1 MRLHEYQAKT
11 LLRQYEIPVPESQ
24 LAVTVEEAVAV
35 AKSIGGGKWLVK
47 AQVHVDNRGKVGG
60 VRWAGNLDELK
71 EHAQALLG
79 EKLALPRSSVL
90 NPRPV
95 TSLLIEKPVA
105 VAQELYLGLLIDR
118 VTERIVV
125 IMSASGGVDIEVQ
138 ARKTP
143 EKVFKVA
150 ADLVLGLQPSHCR
163 DLGYR
168 LGFSQM
174 QISELTKIL
183 LRLYR
188 LFTEKD
194 LLLLELNPFCVTT
207 EGDLVAVGAKLKL
220 DDNARYRQR
229 WAEQWRDLEQEDD
242 RELRAHSLGLSYVS
256 LKGSIGCLVNGAGL
270 AMATM
275 DLVKLE
281 NGEPANFLDV
291 GWNADADVVNQAFEL
306 IVSDPQVK
314 AVWINI
320 FGGIVRCDAVAEGIV
335 MAANRVGCDIPLVV
349 RLEGTNAALGQQ
361 ILLQSGLK
369 VILADGLADAAQKVV
384 KAART

>member
-11 LLRQYEIPVPESQ
+11 LFRQYEIPVPDSH
-24 LAVTVEEAVAV
+24 LAMTVDEAVAV

-47 AQVHVDNRGKVGG
+47 AQVHIDNRGKVGG
-60 VRWAGNLDELK
+60 VRWAGTLEELT

-79 EKLALPRSSVL
+79 KPLALPRL
-90 NPRPV
+90 TTLHPRPV

-105 VAQELYLGLLIDR
+105 VAKELYLALLIDR

-125 IMSASGGVDIEVQ
+125 IMSERGGVDIDEQ
-138 ARKTP
+138 ARRTP

-163 DLGYR
+163 DLGYH
-168 LGFSQM
+168 LGFDEA

-183 LRLYR
+183 QRLYR

-194 LLLLELNPFCVTT
+194 LFLLEINPFCITT
-207 EGDLVAVGAKLKL
+207 EGDLMAVGAKLKL

-281 NGEPANFLDV
+281 GGEPANFLDV
-291 GWNADADVVNQAFEL
+291 GWNVDASTVNQAFEL

-320 FGGIVRCDAVAEGIV
+320 FGGIVRCDAVAEGIA
-335 MAANRVGCDIPLVV
+335 MAAGRVRADLPIIV
-349 RLEGTNAALGQQ
+349 RMEGTNAALGQQ
-361 ILLQSGLK
+361 MLLQSGLK
-369 VILADGLADAAQKVV
+369 VILAEGLADAAQKVV
-384 KAART
+384 KAARG